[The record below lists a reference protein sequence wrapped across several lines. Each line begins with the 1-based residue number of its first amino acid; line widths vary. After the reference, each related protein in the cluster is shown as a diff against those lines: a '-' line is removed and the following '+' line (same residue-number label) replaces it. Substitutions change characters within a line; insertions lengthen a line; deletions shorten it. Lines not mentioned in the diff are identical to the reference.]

1 MTTFTIGSGCV
12 IAANFMI
19 RVCQNRRRS
28 NQRNAEDQHKMMP
41 MIPPA
46 QPPAPIIIQAPAPAT
61 LAHARAAALVETAD
75 PDRQQAA
82 ALTPAVRFPF
92 LLPKGD
98 GSLSS

>member
-19 RVCQNRRRS
+19 RVCQNRPRS

-46 QPPAPIIIQAPAPAT
+46 QPPAPAPAS
-61 LAHARAAALVETAD
+61 LAHARAAASVETAD